1 VGDSEDNVDQRFCA
15 FGQHAL
21 GDAEIWALS
30 AATMVLPDGN
40 PGAEAYLVQV
50 AGAEELVPG
59 LTLWGRAVARGIA
72 SALYKARDGKRRR
85 AYVEGYDE
93 SWGIYAVAD
102 GLTLA
107 LFGKAPGLEERVV
120 TLGCGRQ
127 AYQRIRD
134 FVGGALL
141 CALAEYR
148 CALEWASGLRRD
160 RVFEG
165 RWEGVTGLKWSEIRR
180 DETMGYHRGSSFP
193 RFAPGCDRTVPLKD
207 HGDLYADQPETL
219 YYALRPS
226 NWWDAGQVAR
236 MRHECRAITLYPTT
250 DHPPR
255 C

>member
-1 VGDSEDNVDQRFCA
+1 MADNDDSVDQRFYV

-59 LTLWGRAVARGIA
+59 LTLWGRAVARDIA
-72 SALYKARDGKRRR
+72 AAPYMARNGKRRR

-93 SWGIYAVAD
+93 SWGIHAVAD

-107 LFGKAPGLEERVV
+107 LFGKAPGIVERCDA
-120 TLGCGRQ
+120 LGCGKQ

-134 FVGGALL
+134 FVGGAIL
-141 CALAEYR
+141 CALTEYR
-148 CALEWASGLRRD
+148 CALEWALGLRRD

-165 RWEGVTGLKWSEIRR
+165 RWEGVTGLKWDGFRAGDTIGGGSRFPLFALGCKRIDSESRA
-180 DETMGYHRGSSFP
+180 D
-193 RFAPGCDRTVPLKD
+193 DRQEPD
-207 HGDLYADQPETL
+207 PETN

-236 MRHECRAITLYPTT
+236 MRHECKAITLYPTT
-250 DHPPR
+250 DNPPR